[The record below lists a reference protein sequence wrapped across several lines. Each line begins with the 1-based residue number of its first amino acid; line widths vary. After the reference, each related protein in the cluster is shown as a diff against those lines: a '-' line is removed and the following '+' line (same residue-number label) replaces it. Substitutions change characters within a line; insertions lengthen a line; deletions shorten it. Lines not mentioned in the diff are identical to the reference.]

1 LTDASEQSGAAP
13 LAMEI
18 AVEVERAL
26 RKASDDRE
34 RKVILGWMCEL
45 FEYQP
50 TNARKRAW
58 GQPLDEE
65 VADTAEDE
73 EDDAIGSGE
82 AEYLQQHAE
91 LSDNEF
97 AAHVAF
103 YWQHRAEGDA
113 AKSWID
119 AKDLIAACRAIS
131 RKIPSHPNMAL
142 THSKNGGLLRVGK
155 AGEFQLTTDG
165 ENFVRTGTRP
175 KKAVKKA
182 PKKAKRAAK

>member
-1 LTDASEQSGAAP
+1 
-13 LAMEI
+13 MEI

-45 FEYQP
+45 FEFQP
-50 TNARKRAW
+50 ENARKRP
-58 GQPLDEE
+58 QKETMDHEE
-65 VADTAEDE
+65 EGEGENPAEDE
-73 EDDAIGSGE
+73 EENSVGGGE
-82 AEYLQQHAE
+82 AEYLQQYAE

-103 YWQHRAEGDA
+103 YWQHRAEGESV
-113 AKSWID
+113 KSWIE
-119 AKDLIAACRAIS
+119 AKDLVSACRAIS

-155 AGEFQLTTDG
+155 PGEYQLTTDG
-165 ENFVRTGTRP
+165 ENFVRTGSRP
-175 KKAVKKA
+175 KKAPKKKA
-182 PKKAKRAAK
+182 PKKAKRAGK